1 MDLGLP
7 FRVVASDKNDVTDL
21 LLGLILEDSELC
33 DIACT
38 FVTLRQRSWVQQESS
53 VSGYER
59 ALRGAA
65 AAEWTSSRSKRASG
79 GG

>member
-7 FRVVASDKNDVTDL
+7 FGVIASDKNDVTNL
-21 LLGLILEDSELC
+21 LFGLILEDSELC

-38 FVTLRQRSWVQQESS
+38 FVALSQRSWVQQGSS
-53 VSGYER
+53 ISGYER

-65 AAEWTSSRSKRASG
+65 EWISSRSKRASG

>member
-7 FRVVASDKNDVTDL
+7 FRVIASDNNDVTDL
-21 LLGLILEDSELC
+21 LFGLILEDSELC

-38 FVTLRQRSWVQQESS
+38 FVTSRQRSWVQQGSS
-53 VSGYER
+53 VLGYER
-59 ALRGAA
+59 ALGG
-65 AAEWTSSRSKRASG
+65 AAEWISSRSKRASG